1 MARPVSTDKFKGL
14 GAKVKNGTLKTCA
27 CCGEE
32 KKYDAYYKT
41 NNPLFSDSLFPTC
54 KTCILNQLD
63 ETSPMSVYDTLRRM
77 DKPFIEDKWTDAEKR
92 SEGKAVFGNY
102 LKSINTSSSMVNLT
116 WDDSEFPES
125 DEDDELSQ
133 ASKTRWVGFS
143 TAEKIK
149 LEAMYQEMLSAYEAD
164 TPVKRNLYRSYVI
177 TLHKSEEAIHNGN
190 VSEYEKLQRTAS
202 AQMND
207 ARIKPLQET
216 GFDEN
221 STATFGQFME
231 KIENERPIPEPLEIF
246 KDVDGIKKY
255 ITKWFTNQMQRALD
269 LRSKNDDIESVL
281 DGDE

>member
-1 MARPVSTDKFKGL
+1 MRPVDKDKFKNLKGI
-14 GAKVKNGTLKTCA
+14 APKNGTMKLCS
-27 CCGEE
+27 CCETE
-32 KKYDAYYKT
+32 KKLADYYKV
-41 NNPLFSDSLFPTC
+41 NNPLFSDGYFPTC
-54 KTCILNQLD
+54 KTCILDQLD

-77 DKPFIEDKWTDAEKR
+77 DKPFIEDKWTAAENK

-102 LKSINTSSSMVNLT
+102 LKSIGASNMTNLT

-125 DEDDELSQ
+125 EEDDELSQ

-231 KIENERPIPEPLEIF
+231 KIENERPIPEPLDIF

>member
-1 MARPVSTDKFKGL
+1 MARPVNTDKFKGL
-14 GAKVKNGTLKTCA
+14 SSKVKNGTLKTCT

-32 KKYDAYYKT
+32 RKYSEYYKSS
-41 NNPLFSDSLFPTC
+41 NPYHSDALFPTC
-54 KTCILNQLD
+54 KTCILDQFD
-63 ETSPMSVYDTLRRM
+63 ETSQVSVYDTLRRM
-77 DKPFIEDKWTDAEKR
+77 DKPFIEDKWIAAENS
-92 SEGKAVFGNY
+92 SEGKAVLGNY
-102 LKSINTSSSMVNLT
+102 FKSISISSMSNLT

-125 DEDDELSQ
+125 EDDDELSQ

-143 TAEKIK
+143 SAEKIK

-177 TLHKSEEAIHNGN
+177 TLHKSDEALFNGN

-202 AQMND
+202 SQMGD

-231 KIENERPIPEPLEIF
+231 KIENERPIPEPLDIF
-246 KDVDGIKKY
+246 EDVDGIKKY
-255 ITKWFTNQMQRALD
+255 MTKWFTNQMQRALD

-281 DGDE
+281 DGDK